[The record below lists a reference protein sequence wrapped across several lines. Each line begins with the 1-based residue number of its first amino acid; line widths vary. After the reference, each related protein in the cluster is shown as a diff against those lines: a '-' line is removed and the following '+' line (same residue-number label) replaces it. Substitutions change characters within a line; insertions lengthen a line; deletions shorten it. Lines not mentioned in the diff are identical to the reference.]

1 MPADDKKERAR
12 EIKKMIQNFC
22 GVHLNK
28 EIEDF
33 SMKLCDDLSGVE
45 GVNLSRG
52 KIEIWA
58 ASIIYVIARLN
69 FLFDKENDAFITAD
83 TLCDFFDA
91 KKSTVGNKAT
101 VIEKKCDLSHGAER
115 YCSRD
120 IIDALTF
127 YKTPEGFVIPKNI
140 ADKLG
145 FSYEIADADEEESRA
160 IEKFFEDKKKI
171 KEQKALEKKNKRAEI
186 NRKIAA
192 DKKKKKMENDPQLDL
207 FNDFQNS
214 K

>member
-1 MPADDKKERAR
+1 MPADDKKDRAR
-12 EIKKMIQNFC
+12 EIKKLIQNFC

-69 FLFDKENDAFITAD
+69 FLFDKENYAFITAD
-83 TLCDFFDA
+83 TLCDFFNA

-115 YCSRD
+115 YCSQD
-120 IIDALTF
+120 IIDTFTF
-127 YKTPEGFVIPKNI
+127 YETPEGFVIPKNI

-145 FSYEIADADEEESRA
+145 FSYEFADEEESRA
-160 IEKFFEDKKKI
+160 IDKFFEDKKKI
-171 KEQKALEKKNKRAEI
+171 KEQKALEKKKQRAEI
-186 NRKIAA
+186 NRKRAA
-192 DKKKKKMENDPQLDL
+192 EKKKKKMENDPQLDL
-207 FNDFQNS
+207 FSDFQNS

>member
-1 MPADDKKERAR
+1 MMADDKKARSR
-12 EIKKMIQNFC
+12 EIKKLIQNFC

-28 EIEDF
+28 EIEGF

-69 FLFDKENDAFITAD
+69 FLFDKKDEAFITAD
-83 TLCDFFDA
+83 VLCDFFNA

-101 VIEKKCDLSHGAER
+101 VIERKCNLSHGEER
-115 YCSRD
+115 YSSQH
-120 IIDALTF
+120 IIDILTF
-127 YKTPEGFVIPKNI
+127 YETPEGFAIPKNI
-140 ADKLG
+140 ADKREIN
-145 FSYEIADADEEESRA
+145 YEFADEEDSRA

-171 KEQKALEKKNKRAEI
+171 EEQKVLEKKKQRTEL

-192 DKKKKKMENDPQLDL
+192 DKKSKKMENDPQLDL
-207 FNDFQNS
+207 FSDFQNS